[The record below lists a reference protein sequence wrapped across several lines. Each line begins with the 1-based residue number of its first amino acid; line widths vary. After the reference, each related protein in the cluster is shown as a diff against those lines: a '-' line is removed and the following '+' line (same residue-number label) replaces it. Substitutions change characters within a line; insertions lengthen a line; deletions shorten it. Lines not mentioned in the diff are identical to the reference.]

1 MSKYIIE
8 QSNSVNSSI
17 EIQISPIAS
26 NSKTFSTQKKT
37 KKIKNPKKS
46 KKVPIKKGQ
55 WSAQED
61 KLLEQWVKNNGP
73 RNWEACG
80 RFIQGRKGKQCREH
94 WNNCLNPELIKG
106 DWTPEEDFLIMF
118 FYEKCNGSWKKI
130 IPLFN
135 GRIENSIKNRFYS
148 QLRKYATK
156 NMTSKERKRACAR
169 IKLNELKNY
178 IHEALTQAKIDLL
191 KKTKMTEEQFN
202 LFIINNEQKLKINT
216 SEDSDNLEANLSTN
230 YGGSIAD
237 EEADK
242 KNLLLRKRQ
251 RTEDELNS
259 ENNKEDT
266 NNLTD
271 LEKYEFPFDK
281 ENSERILELEEKH
294 FDNFDNKDILYQNN
308 LSNDLFSMSNSYN
321 KNVSDINNITLNNNN
336 NNFDYN
342 NNEKDEESSFN
353 NFNFPKNSFVNI
365 FKIDNFMDK
374 IDIEKSENI
383 NFDENILE
391 KEIFKNNYYISNL
404 FEEKNKFDFKF

>member
-8 QSNSVNSSI
+8 QSDSVNSSI
-17 EIQISPIAS
+17 EIQISPNAS
-26 NSKTFSTQKKT
+26 NSETPKKT
-37 KKIKNPKKS
+37 RKIKNPKKS
-46 KKVPIKKGQ
+46 KRVPIKKGQ

-61 KLLEQWVKNNGP
+61 KLLEQWVKINGP
-73 RNWEACG
+73 KNWEACG

-106 DWTPEEDFLIMF
+106 DWTSEEDFLIMF

-169 IKLNELKNY
+169 IKLHELKNY
-178 IHEALTQAKIDLL
+178 LHEALTQAKIDLL
-191 KKTKMTEEQFN
+191 KATKMNEEQFN
-202 LFIINNEQKLKINT
+202 LFVINNEQKLKINT

-237 EEADK
+237 EESDK
-242 KNLLLRKRQ
+242 KNLLLRKRE
-251 RTEDELNS
+251 RTEDELDS
-259 ENNKEDT
+259 ERNKEET

-271 LEKYEFPFDK
+271 LEKNKFPFDK
-281 ENSERILELEEKH
+281 ENSERILGLEEKY
-294 FDNFDNKDILYQNN
+294 FDNFDKNDILYQNN
-308 LSNDLFSMSNSYN
+308 LSNDLFPMNNSYD
-321 KNVSDINNITLNNNN
+321 KYISDINNITLNNNN
-336 NNFDYN
+336 NIFDYN
-342 NNEKDEESSFN
+342 KNEKDDESSVN
-353 NFNFPKNSFVNI
+353 NFDFQKNSFVNI
-365 FKIDNFMDK
+365 FKVDNYMDK
-374 IDIEKSENI
+374 IGIEKSENI

-404 FEEKNKFDFKF
+404 FEEKNKFDFEF